1 MPREQ
6 KGDILGEQWEYTLL
20 ADDFSE
26 IDDDAKAINPSA
38 GTMLW
43 RGYSYPEIA
52 FSIRPK
58 SQCNGINGP
67 WWLPDDLLWHG
78 EDLLLS
84 ILSKA
89 VIMESVPVIKDH
101 MLLDSSVEIVRQ
113 ETVRVP
119 INKSPKS
126 NEQKTKLSAIMSR
139 LVTCAEDDKEACFTE
154 IVQEI
159 KSIHHKDEESY
170 KFRLCLVKFPHRIW
184 VEGIYHMRLH
194 PIIVIPTNIYERY
207 HEAN

>member
-1 MPREQ
+1 MPREN
-6 KGDILGEQWEYTLL
+6 KGDFFGHRWEYTLL
-20 ADDFSE
+20 ANDFSE
-26 IDDDAKAINPSA
+26 IDEDAKYITPSA
-38 GTMLW
+38 GTMTW

-52 FSIRPK
+52 LSISPQLQ
-58 SQCNGINGP
+58 SNGVNGP
-67 WWLPDDLLWHG
+67 WWLPDDLLWHSK
-78 EDLLLS
+78 DLLLS

-101 MLLDSSVEIVRQ
+101 LLLNTSIEILRQ
-113 ETVRVP
+113 EMVRVP
-119 INKSPKS
+119 INMSQKS
-126 NEQKTKLSAIMSR
+126 NEQKTKLSSIMSR
-139 LVTCAEDDKEACFTE
+139 LVTCAEVDKEACFTE

-159 KSIHHKDEESY
+159 KNMPYRDEEHF

-194 PIIVIPTNIYERY
+194 PIIVIPTNVYERY